1 MCHQIANSS
10 LLDAVHADI
19 VFLQLDTTLKYHIAP
34 YSGKLSWEKTFASWW
49 KKDFHGQNFCG
60 LLAGATKRPWENFRK
75 YPQNLEIHE
84 RFPPQKFSA
93 IW

>member
-1 MCHQIANSS
+1 MRQQIANSS

-19 VFLQLDTTLKYHIAP
+19 VFLQSDTTLKHHIAP

-60 LLAGATKRPWENFRK
+60 LLAGATKRPC
-75 YPQNLEIHE
+75 PQISLGKLSQIPTKPGN
-84 RFPPQKFSA
+84 S
-93 IW
+93 